1 MLETR
6 SFFLVLSD
14 LTVILAECGAFI
26 ILSPTY
32 LQDLDECVRRRFYFC
47 GHVNRLRC
55 RPCKD
60 SCAHGFAQEFQ
71 YISYDSTCEAEVH
84 GRVLMN
90 GWIFLCIP
98 SLACVQ
104 RHYSV
109 KML

>member
-1 MLETR
+1 MN
-6 SFFLVLSD
+6 
-14 LTVILAECGAFI
+14 VIAVVFI
-26 ILSPTY
+26 
-32 LQDLDECVRRRFYFC
+32 FC
-47 GHVNRLRC
+47 GHVHRLRC

-90 GWIFLCIP
+90 GWIFLCM
-98 SLACVQ
+98 LLVACVQ
-104 RHYSV
+104 RLYSV